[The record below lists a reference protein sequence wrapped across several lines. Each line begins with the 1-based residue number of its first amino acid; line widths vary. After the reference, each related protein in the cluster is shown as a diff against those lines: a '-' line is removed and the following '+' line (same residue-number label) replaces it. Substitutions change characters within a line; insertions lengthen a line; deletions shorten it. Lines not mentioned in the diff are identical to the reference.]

1 MKTGK
6 KLAKVLRIA
15 GLLII
20 GGFLVEVLTLI
31 WSHPVS
37 FLLYMG
43 VGGVLMVIGI
53 VLYLYA
59 VISHA

>member
-31 WSHPVS
+31 WSHPAS